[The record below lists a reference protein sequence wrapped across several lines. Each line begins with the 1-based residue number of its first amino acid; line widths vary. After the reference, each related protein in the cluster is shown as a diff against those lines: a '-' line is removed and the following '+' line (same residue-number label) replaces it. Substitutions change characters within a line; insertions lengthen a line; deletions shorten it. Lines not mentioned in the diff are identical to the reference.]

1 MWRIFDKRPNLS
13 IIWIPDTRN
22 KIQDTRYRIQD
33 AGDRHQDLRSEVVD
47 A

>member
-22 KIQDTRYRIQD
+22 KKQETRNKIQDTGCRRQ
-33 AGDRHQDLRSEVVD
+33 ASRFEV
-47 A
+47 